1 MNAHATSVDARTELT
16 ETLHRHA
23 VFSVGKPWQALSLR
37 DRFGVVALSVR
48 DRMMQRMLETEDAY
62 CRQDRKRLYYL
73 SIEFLIGQ
81 SLGFNLRNL
90 GLYELFDQVLAG
102 LGADLREI
110 EDSEPDA
117 ALGNGG
123 LGRLAACFIDSLAT
137 LGMPGYGYGINYEY
151 GIFKQ
156 EISDGYQRELPDK
169 WLAHGSPWQIVRA
182 DEACMVPIYGHIE
195 HATDRDGAY
204 NPMWMDWKLLIG
216 VPYDMLVPGYGGH
229 TVNYLR
235 LYSARSSREFDMQ
248 IFNDGDYFKAVEQKM
263 HSENVTRVLYPSD
276 AVIPSQ
282 ELRLLQEYFL
292 ASCAV
297 RDIVRRFEKDHHFFR
312 DFSSKVAI
320 QLNDTHPAMAIVEL
334 MRILVDEKQL
344 SWEEAW
350 ETTQQTFGYT
360 NHTLSF
366 EALEKW
372 PIPLLQRVLPRHLQI
387 IYEINRR
394 FLEQLATRFPRDSEL
409 AGRMSLVENTD
420 PQRVRM
426 VNLAVVGSDSVNGV
440 SAIHSNLLKTRL
452 LWDFH
457 AMWPEKFSNK
467 TNGISQRRWLLHANP
482 LLADLVCSAIGDGW
496 IIDLEQLRGLEA
508 FSRDAGFQA
517 SFRHVRYL
525 NKLHLAGLVQNSL
538 YLNMNPD
545 SLFDVQV
552 KRIHA
557 YKRQLLNVLHIIH
570 EYLALVEDG
579 IPPAVPRTYIFAGKA
594 APGYWLAKQII
605 KLIHNVG
612 RVINKDPRARDLMM
626 VVFIPDYCVS
636 LAEKIIPAADIGE
649 QISTAGT
656 EASGTGNMKM
666 ALNGAVLLGTFDGAN
681 LEIVEEVGR
690 ENMFLFGHRAD
701 ELELMR
707 RQKSHRPREYYDR
720 DPRVKRAVNSLQS
733 RSFCPEAADLFAEIF
748 RSLVD
753 EADEHFHLADLPAYL
768 EAHEKAAKTFADREF
783 WTRMSILN
791 MARIGKFSSDRAVA
805 EYAEKIWD
813 LQGQSSESYRAAR
826 TTLARE

>member
-1 MNAHATSVDARTELT
+1 MNAHATATDARAELE
-16 ETLHRHA
+16 ETLQRHA
-23 VFSVGKPWQALSLR
+23 VFSLGKPWQDLSPR
-37 DRFGVVALSVR
+37 DKFDVVALSVR
-48 DRMMQRMLETEDAY
+48 DRMMQRMLETEEGRR
-62 CRQDRKRLYYL
+62 RQDCKRLYYL

-123 LGRLAACFIDSLAT
+123 LGRLAACFVDSLAT
-137 LGMPGYGYGINYEY
+137 LDMPGYGYGINYEY

-169 WLAHGSPWQIVRA
+169 WLAHGSPWQIVRS
-182 DEACMVPIYGHIE
+182 DEACMVPIYGRIE

-216 VPYDMLVPGYGGH
+216 VPYDMLIPGYGGH
-229 TVNYLR
+229 TINYLR
-235 LYSARSSREFDMQ
+235 LYSARSSREFDMR
-248 IFNDGDYFKAVEQKM
+248 IFNDGDYFRAVEQKM
-263 HSENVTRVLYPSD
+263 QSENITKVLYPSD

-292 ASCAV
+292 AACAV
-297 RDIVRRFEKDHHFFR
+297 RDIVRRFEKEHSSFR

-320 QLNDTHPAMAIVEL
+320 QLNDTHPTLAIVEL

-350 ETTQQTFGYT
+350 QTTQCTFGYT
-360 NHTLSF
+360 NHTLSS

-372 PIPLLQRVLPRHLQI
+372 PVPLLDHVLPRHLQI
-387 IYEINRR
+387 VYEINRR
-394 FLEQLATRFPRDSEL
+394 FLEQLATAFPQQDSERP
-409 AGRMSLVENTD
+409 GRLSLVENSN
-420 PQRVRM
+420 PQRIRM
-426 VNLAVVGSDSVNGV
+426 VNLALLGSHSVNGV
-440 SAIHSNLLKTRL
+440 SVIHSELLKSRL
-452 LWDFH
+452 LPDFNRL
-457 AMWPEKFSNK
+457 WPRKFSNK
-467 TNGISQRRWLLHANP
+467 TNGISQRRWLLQANP
-482 LLADLVCSAIGDGW
+482 LLADLICSVIGDGW
-496 IIDLEQLRGLEA
+496 ITDLEQLRDLEP
-508 FSRDAGFQA
+508 FSTDAGFQM
-517 SFRHVRYL
+517 SFHLVKRL
-525 NKLHLAGLVQNSL
+525 NKQKLAELVRNSLHLK
-538 YLNMNPD
+538 LNQD
-545 SLFDVQV
+545 ALFDVQV

-557 YKRQLLNVLHIIH
+557 YKRQLLNVLHILH

-579 IPPAVPRTYIFAGKA
+579 IRPTIPRAYIFAGKA
-594 APGYWLAKQII
+594 APGYRLAKQII

-612 RVINKDPRARDLMM
+612 RVINNDPRARDLMTI
-626 VVFIPDYCVS
+626 VFIPDYRIS
-636 LAEKIIPAADIGE
+636 LAEKIIAATDLGE

-666 ALNGAVLLGTFDGAN
+666 SLNGAVLLGTFDGAN

-690 ENMFLFGHRAD
+690 ENMLLFGHRAD
-701 ELELMR
+701 ELESMR
-707 RQKSHRPREYYDR
+707 RQKSYRPREYYDL
-720 DPRVKRAVNSLQS
+720 DPRVKRAVNSLLS
-733 RSFCPEAADLFAEIF
+733 RSFCPEGADLFADIY
-748 RSLVD
+748 RSLLD

-768 EAHEKAAKTFADREF
+768 EAHEKAAKMFADHER

-791 MARIGKFSSDRAVA
+791 VTRIGKFSSDRAVA
-805 EYAEKIWD
+805 EYAKEIWD
-813 LQGQSSESYRAAR
+813 LRGSR
-826 TTLARE
+826 

>member
-1 MNAHATSVDARTELT
+1 MDAKAVQEAIC
-16 ETLHRHA
+16 RHA
-23 VFSVGKPWQALSLR
+23 IFSLGKPWLDLSLQ
-37 DRFGVVALSVR
+37 DRFDAVALSVR
-48 DRMMQRMLETEDAY
+48 DRMMEAMLETEEIY
-62 CRQDRKRLYYL
+62 RRQDSKRLYYL
-73 SIEFLIGQ
+73 SIEFLMGQ

-90 GLYELFDQVLAG
+90 GLYDLFEQAVAG

-110 EDSEPDA
+110 ENTEPDA

-123 LGRLAACFIDSLAT
+123 LGRLAACFVDSLAT

-156 EISDGYQRELPDK
+156 EISNGYQRELPDR
-169 WLAHGSPWQIVRA
+169 WLAHGSPWQIRRS
-182 DEACMVPIYGHIE
+182 DEACMVPIYGRIE
-195 HATDRDGAY
+195 HATDRNGGY

-216 VPYDMLVPGYGGH
+216 VPYDMLIPGYGGH

-263 HSENVTRVLYPSD
+263 HSENITKVLYPSD

-297 RDIVRRFEKDHHFFR
+297 RDIVRRFEKAHNSFR

-320 QLNDTHPAMAIVEL
+320 QLNDTHPTLATVEL

-344 SWEEAW
+344 AWEDAW
-350 ETTQQTFGYT
+350 ETTQRTFGYT

-372 PIPLLQRVLPRHLQI
+372 PIPLLEHVLPRHLQMI
-387 IYEINRR
+387 HEINRR
-394 FLEQLATRFPRDSEL
+394 FLEQLAANFPRDSERV
-409 AGRMSLVENTD
+409 GRMSLVENTA
-420 PQRVRM
+420 PQRIRM
-426 VNLAVVGSDSVNGV
+426 VNLAVVGSHSVNGV
-440 SAIHSNLLKTRL
+440 STIHSGLLKTRVL
-452 LWDFH
+452 SDFYG
-457 AMWPEKFSNK
+457 MWPEKFSNK

-482 LLADLVCSAIGDGW
+482 LLADLICSAIGDGW
-496 IIDLEQLRGLEA
+496 IADLEQLSALEA
-508 FSRDAGFQA
+508 FSMDAGFQA
-517 SFRHVRYL
+517 SFRHVKNL
-525 NKLHLAGLVQNSL
+525 NKQKLAGLVQNSL
-538 YLNMNPD
+538 HLPMNPD
-545 SLFDVQV
+545 FLFDVHV

-570 EYLALVEDG
+570 EYLGLVEDG
-579 IPPAVPRTYIFAGKA
+579 VRPAVPRAYIFAGKA

-612 RVINKDPRARDLMM
+612 RVINKDTRARDSMM
-626 VVFIPDYCVS
+626 VVFLPDYCVS
-636 LAEKIIPAADIGE
+636 LAEKIIPATDLGE

-681 LEIVEEVGR
+681 LEILEEVGG
-690 ENMFLFGHRAD
+690 ENMFLFGLKA
-701 ELELMR
+701 EEVELMR
-707 RQKSHRPREYYDR
+707 GQKSYRPRDYYDR
-720 DPRVKRAVNSLQS
+720 DLRLKRAVNSLLS
-733 RSFCPEAADLFAEIF
+733 PSFCPEGADLFAGIV
-748 RSLVD
+748 RSLLD

-768 EAHEKAAKTFADREF
+768 EAHEKAATTFADRER

-791 MARIGKFSSDRAVA
+791 VARIGKFSSDRAVA
-805 EYAEKIWD
+805 EYAKNVWNLPRHSVEFIA
-813 LQGQSSESYRAAR
+813 QPA
-826 TTLARE
+826 